1 MKKIVC
7 SVLACIIAVSL
18 FGMTAFAAGS
28 TTETTEITKAVDQ
41 NGAEI
46 DVTVYEASDK
56 VYPTD
61 DELAAL
67 LGGGTATVLWFKDLV
82 VAEGTA
88 FPVTL
93 SLHVEGTDGQT
104 LYVLHLPED
113 SYEWEIVASGEGPSI
128 DATFNSLSPVC
139 VVAKNTAAA
148 SEETEAPAETTPS
161 TPASTPPSTPA
172 STTPST
178 PANTTSSTPA
188 NTTTAA
194 PAHNAAASPVTGDPS
209 RTVLLA
215 GVMAIAGVTAAVA
228 AVSRKKAR

>member
-161 TPASTPPSTPA
+161 TPAST
-172 STTPST
+172 TPST